1 MCVELLRIQKE
12 IDYNKLEHSKNFN
25 QTFKESNYN
34 RENMN
39 FKQHRNSSL
48 KGLQIVKKKQ
58 WQNKVW
64 DLSINAFYYL
74 NGKFFFKEHT
84 LTHRQTHKVVG
95 DMKNKREKK
104 K

>member
-48 KGLQIVKKKQ
+48 KGLQIVKKNNDKIKYETSLLMPFII
-58 WQNKVW
+58 WMG
-64 DLSINAFYYL
+64 S
-74 NGKFFFKEHT
+74 FFS
-84 LTHRQTHKVVG
+84 
-95 DMKNKREKK
+95 KNTR
-104 K
+104 